1 MRRMKD
7 ERGAVSMGVVVGV
20 FLLLFIAYEA
30 KQFGPL
36 LMRQF
41 QFQDAVIE
49 ASKFSATKD
58 ASAVQNELVYRAGEL
73 QLPISREM
81 IKVTKTGTYT
91 RVQIVYE
98 LSAEWLPR
106 KPYKWTVTVDE
117 ESKIF

>member
-1 MRRMKD
+1 MRSLKD
-7 ERGAVSMGVVVGV
+7 ERGAISMGMIVGI
-20 FLLLFIAYEA
+20 FLCLFVAYEA

-49 ASKFSATKD
+49 ASKFSASKD
-58 ASAVQNELVYRAGEL
+58 AAAVQNELVYRAGEL
-73 QLPISREM
+73 RLPISREM

-106 KPYKWTVTVDE
+106 KPYKWTVSVDE

>member
-1 MRRMKD
+1 MRSLKD
-7 ERGAVSMGVVVGV
+7 ERGAISMGMIVGI
-20 FLLLFIAYEA
+20 FLCLFVAYEA

-58 ASAVQNELVYRAGEL
+58 AAAVQNELVYKAGEL

>member
-1 MRRMKD
+1 MKSMKG
-7 ERGAVSMGVVVGV
+7 ERGAISLGMIVGI
-20 FLLLFIAYEA
+20 FLLLFVLYEA

-36 LMRQF
+36 LMSQF

-73 QLPISREM
+73 KLPISREM

-98 LSAEWLPR
+98 LSAEWLPS

>member
-1 MRRMKD
+1 MKTMKG
-7 ERGAVSMGVVVGV
+7 ERGAISFGLILGILLVV
-20 FLLLFIAYEA
+20 IAAYEA

-58 ASAVQNELVYRAGEL
+58 VAAVQNELLSKAAEL
-73 QLPISREM
+73 QLPITREM
-81 IKVTKTGTYT
+81 ISVTKQATYT
-91 RVQIVYE
+91 RVYVVYE
-98 LSAEWLPR
+98 LSTEWAPG
-106 KPYKWTVTVDE
+106 KSYTWTVTEDE